1 MNPLTA
7 IAFEFDQA
15 EPARIP
21 ITEMIAADTRT
32 ATPRIGKAFGST
44 SIALDLVVSGLPAN
58 LPPEQLQQLRVLVP
72 EVKRQLVAELDDE
85 IRKTL
90 RQGLLLKVNFMSDR
104 GAALFGFNI
113 SGNDL

>member
-1 MNPLTA
+1 MVRDFNMYAEELGQT
-7 IAFEFDQA
+7 FDNGMQIQA
-15 EPARIP
+15 SAR
-21 ITEMIAADTRT
+21 
-32 ATPRIGKAFGST
+32 KASST

-104 GAALFGFNI
+104 GAVLFGFNI